1 MPTSS
6 RNKIELVI
14 FDWDGTICDS
24 IGKIVTA
31 FIQTAMQLDFEV
43 LSRSKISEIIGLKL
57 KDAIGLLYP
66 SATMNQITEFSSL
79 YSKNYR
85 LTAAPVLYPGI
96 RDLLVDLVKNDIS
109 LCIATGKSS
118 GGLDRDLRSCN
129 LSSFFKK
136 LKTPFSILWNDGPK
150 LKKLNHELK
159 KNNLAPSELGKGRN
173 VWYCIGMCIARD
185 SARSVALHDCDIK
198 TYDRRMLAKLFYP
211 VVNPLFNFEFCKGY
225 YPRVAN
231 DKMNGRVA
239 RLLVFPLLTA
249 LEKTIGKSE
258 YLEFMKS
265 FKYPLAGEFSFRRNV
280 LPELRISSDWG
291 IEVGILSEM
300 QRSFSPQNIC
310 QVDLADTYDHKHQV
324 LSLDDE
330 TKGLS
335 RMSIDIIKTFIKKL
349 ATQGNT
355 FSREKFRSLKA
366 TYYRSALDL
375 IDIYRSDAMM
385 NGLKF
390 DSHTE
395 EQAVELFAMNIMKAG
410 EAFILN
416 PMDTPFIPTWSRV
429 KSAIPDFLGRLE
441 KVVNDDNKKY
451 S

>member
-1 MPTSS
+1 MSDFSQNGVISTLHDFGTKSTSV
-6 RNKIELVI
+6 IESELLKFSEQRKMELI
-14 FDWDGTICDS
+14 LPCLYSELEGTALP
-24 IGKIVTA
+24 KIVEEISKTKY
-31 FIQTAMQLDFEV
+31 LDH
-43 LSRSKISEIIGLKL
+43 IIIGLDKANETQA
-57 KDAIGLLYP
+57 KKAW
-66 SATMNQITEFSSL
+66 
-79 YSKNYR
+79 K
-85 LTAAPVLYPGI
+85 
-96 RDLLVDLVKNDIS
+96 
-109 LCIATGKSS
+109 
-118 GGLDRDLRSCN
+118 
-129 LSSFFKK
+129 FFKK

-150 LKKLNHELK
+150 LKKLDQELK
-159 KNNLAPSELGKGRN
+159 KNNLSPSELGKGRN

-239 RLLVFPLLTA
+239 RLLVFPFLTA
-249 LEKTIGKSE
+249 LEKTIGNSD

-265 FKYPLAGEFSFRRNV
+265 FKYPLAGEFSFSRNV

-310 QVDLADTYDHKHQV
+310 QVDLADSYDHKHQV
-324 LSLDDE
+324 LSIDDE

-375 IDIYRSDAMM
+375 IDIYRSDAYM

-395 EQAVELFAMNIMKAG
+395 EKAVELFAINIRKAE
-410 EAFILN
+410 EAL
-416 PMDTPFIPTWSRV
+416 
-429 KSAIPDFLGRLE
+429 K
-441 KVVNDDNKKY
+441 
-451 S
+451 

>member
-1 MPTSS
+1 MSDFSQNGVISTLHDFHTKSTSF
-6 RNKIELVI
+6 IEEELLKFSKKRKMELI
-14 FDWDGTICDS
+14 LPCLYSELEGS
-24 IGKIVTA
+24 ALPKIVDEISKTKY
-31 FIQTAMQLDFEV
+31 LDH
-43 LSRSKISEIIGLKL
+43 IIIGL
-57 KDAIGLLYP
+57 
-66 SATMNQITEFSSL
+66 
-79 YSKNYR
+79 
-85 LTAAPVLYPGI
+85 
-96 RDLLVDLVKNDIS
+96 
-109 LCIATGKSS
+109 
-118 GGLDRDLRSCN
+118 DRAN
-129 LSSFFKK
+129 ETQAKKAWKFFKK
-136 LKTPFSILWNDGPK
+136 LKMSFSILWNDGPK
-150 LKKLNHELK
+150 LKKLDQELK

-231 DKMNGRVA
+231 EKMNGRVA

-249 LEKTIGKSE
+249 LEKTIGRSD
-258 YLEFMKS
+258 YLDFMKS

-324 LSLDDE
+324 LSIDDE

-390 DSHTE
+390 DSHNE
-395 EQAVELFAMNIMKAG
+395 EKAVELFAINIMKAG

-429 KSAIPDFLGRLE
+429 KSAIPNFLGRLE

-451 S
+451 Y

>member
-1 MPTSS
+1 MSDFSQNGIISTLHDFGTKTTSE
-6 RNKIELVI
+6 IEKELLSFSKQRKMELI
-14 FDWDGTICDS
+14 LPCLYSELEGS
-24 IGKIVTA
+24 ALPKIVKEISKTKY
-31 FIQTAMQLDFEV
+31 LDH
-43 LSRSKISEIIGLKL
+43 II
-57 KDAIGLLYP
+57 
-66 SATMNQITEFSSL
+66 
-79 YSKNYR
+79 
-85 LTAAPVLYPGI
+85 V
-96 RDLLVDLVKNDIS
+96 
-109 LCIATGKSS
+109 
-118 GGLDRDLRSCN
+118 GLDKANSKQAKKAWR
-129 LSSFFKK
+129 FFKK
-136 LKTPFSILWNDGPK
+136 LNIPFSILWNDGPG
-150 LKKLNHELK
+150 LKKLDQELK
-159 KNNLAPSELGKGRN
+159 KKDLSPNELGKGRN
-173 VWYCIGMCIARD
+173 VWYCLGMCIARD

-211 VVNPLFNFEFCKGY
+211 VVNPTFNFEFCKGY
-225 YPRVAN
+225 YPRIASN
-231 DKMNGRVA
+231 KMNGRVA

-249 LEKTIGKSE
+249 LEKTIGKSD

-310 QVDLADTYDHKHQV
+310 QVDLADTYDHKHQI
-324 LSLDDE
+324 LSIDDE

-375 IDIYRSDAMM
+375 IDIYRSDAEM
-385 NGLKF
+385 NGLKL
-390 DSHTE
+390 DTHTE
-395 EQAVELFAMNIMKAG
+395 EKTVELFARNIMKAG

-429 KSAIPDFLGRLE
+429 KSAIPDFLKRL
-441 KVVNDDNKKY
+441 KDVVNEDNKKY

>member
-1 MPTSS
+1 MSDFSQNGIISTLHDFGTKTTSE
-6 RNKIELVI
+6 IEKELLSFSKLRKMELI
-14 FDWDGTICDS
+14 LPCLYSELDGNALP
-24 IGKIVTA
+24 KIVKEISKTKY
-31 FIQTAMQLDFEV
+31 LDH
-43 LSRSKISEIIGLKL
+43 II
-57 KDAIGLLYP
+57 
-66 SATMNQITEFSSL
+66 
-79 YSKNYR
+79 
-85 LTAAPVLYPGI
+85 V
-96 RDLLVDLVKNDIS
+96 
-109 LCIATGKSS
+109 
-118 GGLDRDLRSCN
+118 GLDKANSKQAKKAWK
-129 LSSFFKK
+129 FFKK
-136 LKTPFSILWNDGPK
+136 LNMPFSILWNDGPA
-150 LKKLNHELK
+150 LKKLDQELK
-159 KNNLAPSELGKGRN
+159 KKDLAPNELGKGRN
-173 VWYCIGMCIARD
+173 VWYCLGMCIARD

-211 VVNPLFNFEFCKGY
+211 VVNPTFNFEFCKGY
-225 YPRVAN
+225 YPRIAEN
-231 DKMNGRVA
+231 KMNGRVA

-249 LEKTIGKSE
+249 LEKTIGKSD

-310 QVDLADTYDHKHQV
+310 QVDLADKYDHKHQI
-324 LSLDDE
+324 LSIDDE

-375 IDIYRSDAMM
+375 IDIYRSDAEM
-385 NGLKF
+385 NGLKL
-390 DSHTE
+390 DTHTE
-395 EQAVELFAMNIMKAG
+395 EKTVELFARNIMKAG

-429 KSAIPDFLGRLE
+429 KSAIPDFLKRLKE
-441 KVVNDDNKKY
+441 VVNEDNKKY

>member
-1 MPTSS
+1 MSDFSQNGIISTLHDFGTKTTSE
-6 RNKIELVI
+6 IEKELLSFSKLRKMELI
-14 FDWDGTICDS
+14 LPCLYSELEGNALP
-24 IGKIVTA
+24 KIVKEISKTKY
-31 FIQTAMQLDFEV
+31 LDH
-43 LSRSKISEIIGLKL
+43 II
-57 KDAIGLLYP
+57 
-66 SATMNQITEFSSL
+66 
-79 YSKNYR
+79 
-85 LTAAPVLYPGI
+85 V
-96 RDLLVDLVKNDIS
+96 
-109 LCIATGKSS
+109 
-118 GGLDRDLRSCN
+118 GLDKANSKQAKKAWK
-129 LSSFFKK
+129 FFKK
-136 LKTPFSILWNDGPK
+136 LNMPFSILWNDGPA
-150 LKKLNHELK
+150 LKKLDQELK
-159 KNNLAPSELGKGRN
+159 KKDLAPNELGKGRN
-173 VWYCIGMCIARD
+173 VWYCLGMCIARD

-211 VVNPLFNFEFCKGY
+211 VVNPTFNFEFCKGY
-225 YPRVAN
+225 YPRIAEN
-231 DKMNGRVA
+231 KMNGRVA
-239 RLLVFPLLTA
+239 RLLVSPLLTA
-249 LEKTIGKSE
+249 LEKTIGKSD

-310 QVDLADTYDHKHQV
+310 QVDLADKYDHKHQI
-324 LSLDDE
+324 LSIDDE

-375 IDIYRSDAMM
+375 IDIYRSDAEM
-385 NGLKF
+385 NGLKL
-390 DSHTE
+390 DTHTE
-395 EQAVELFAMNIMKAG
+395 EKTVELFARNIMKAG

-429 KSAIPDFLGRLE
+429 KSAIPDFLKRLKE
-441 KVVNDDNKKY
+441 VVNEDNKKY

>member
-1 MPTSS
+1 MGDFSQNGVISTLHDFGTKSTSV
-6 RNKIELVI
+6 IESELLKFSEQRKMELI
-14 FDWDGTICDS
+14 LPCLYSELEGTALP
-24 IGKIVTA
+24 KIVEEISKTKY
-31 FIQTAMQLDFEV
+31 LDH
-43 LSRSKISEIIGLKL
+43 IIIGLDKANEAQA
-57 KDAIGLLYP
+57 KKAW
-66 SATMNQITEFSSL
+66 
-79 YSKNYR
+79 K
-85 LTAAPVLYPGI
+85 
-96 RDLLVDLVKNDIS
+96 
-109 LCIATGKSS
+109 
-118 GGLDRDLRSCN
+118 
-129 LSSFFKK
+129 FFKK
-136 LKTPFSILWNDGPK
+136 LKTTFSILWNDGPK
-150 LKKLNHELK
+150 LKKLDQELK

-395 EQAVELFAMNIMKAG
+395 EQAVELFAINIMKAG

>member
-1 MPTSS
+1 MSDFSQNGIISTLHDFGTKSVGD
-6 RNKIELVI
+6 IEKELKKFSKERKMELI
-14 FDWDGTICDS
+14 LPSLYSELEGDALP
-24 IGKIVTA
+24 KIVSE
-31 FIQTAMQLDFEV
+31 I
-43 LSRSKISEIIGLKL
+43 SKTNYLNHIIIGLDK
-57 KDAIGLLYP
+57 A
-66 SATMNQITEFSSL
+66 N
-79 YSKNYR
+79 
-85 LTAAPVLYPGI
+85 
-96 RDLLVDLVKNDIS
+96 
-109 LCIATGKSS
+109 KSQAQKAWK
-118 GGLDRDLRSCN
+118 
-129 LSSFFKK
+129 FFKK
-136 LKTPFSILWNDGPK
+136 IKTPFTILWNDGPK
-150 LKKLNHELK
+150 LKKLNDELK
-159 KNNLAPSELGKGRN
+159 KKDLAPNEYGKGRN
-173 VWYCIGMCIARD
+173 VWYCLGMCIARD
-185 SARSVALHDCDIK
+185 EARSVALHDCDIK

-225 YPRVAN
+225 YPRVAQN
-231 DKMNGRVA
+231 KMGGRVA
-239 RLLVFPLLTA
+239 RLLVFPLITA
-249 LEKTIGKSE
+249 LEKTIGKSD

-310 QVDLADTYDHKHQV
+310 QVDLADTYDHKHQI
-324 LSLDDE
+324 LSIDDE

-375 IDIYRSDAMM
+375 IDIYRSDAEM
-385 NGLKF
+385 NGLKL
-390 DSHTE
+390 DTHTE
-395 EQAVELFAMNIMKAG
+395 EKTVELFARNIMKAG

-429 KSAIPDFLGRLE
+429 KSAIPDFLKRL
-441 KVVNDDNKKY
+441 KDVVNEDNKKY

>member
-1 MPTSS
+1 MSD
-6 RNKIELVI
+6 
-14 FDWDGTICDS
+14 FYQDGTISTLHDFGTKS
-24 IGKIVTA
+24 TKDLERDLLNFSKERKMELILPSLYSELEGDALPKIVNE
-31 FIQTAMQLDFEV
+31 I
-43 LSRSKISEIIGLKL
+43 SKTNYLNHIIIGLDKASKTQARKAWNFFEKL
-57 KDAIGLLYP
+57 
-66 SATMNQITEFSSL
+66 E
-79 YSKNYR
+79 
-85 LTAAPVLYPGI
+85 
-96 RDLLVDLVKNDIS
+96 
-109 LCIATGKSS
+109 
-118 GGLDRDLRSCN
+118 
-129 LSSFFKK
+129 
-136 LKTPFSILWNDGPK
+136 TPFTILWNDGPN
-150 LKKLNHELK
+150 LKKLDNELK
-159 KNNLAPSELGKGRN
+159 KLGLAPNESGKGRN
-173 VWYCIGMCIARD
+173 VWYCIGMSIARD

-225 YPRVAN
+225 YPRIASN
-231 DKMNGRVA
+231 KMNGRVA

-249 LEKTIGKSE
+249 LEKTIGKSD

-300 QRSFSPQNIC
+300 QRSFSRQNIC
-310 QVDLADTYDHKHQV
+310 QVDLADTYDHKHQI
-324 LSLDDE
+324 LSIDDE

-375 IDIYRSDAMM
+375 IDIYRSDAEM
-385 NGLKF
+385 NGLKL
-390 DSHTE
+390 DTHTE
-395 EQAVELFAMNIMKAG
+395 EKTVELFARNIMKAG

-429 KSAIPDFLGRLE
+429 KSAIPDFLKRLKE
-441 KVVNDDNKKY
+441 VVNEDNKKY

>member
-1 MPTSS
+1 MGDFSQNGIISTLHDFGTKSTSV
-6 RNKIELVI
+6 IENELLKFSKERKMELI
-14 FDWDGTICDS
+14 LPCLYSELEGTALPN
-24 IGKIVTA
+24 IVEE
-31 FIQTAMQLDFEV
+31 I
-43 LSRSKISEIIGLKL
+43 SKTKYLNHIIIGLDKANESQA
-57 KDAIGLLYP
+57 KKAW
-66 SATMNQITEFSSL
+66 
-79 YSKNYR
+79 K
-85 LTAAPVLYPGI
+85 
-96 RDLLVDLVKNDIS
+96 
-109 LCIATGKSS
+109 
-118 GGLDRDLRSCN
+118 
-129 LSSFFKK
+129 FFKK
-136 LKTPFSILWNDGPK
+136 FKTPYSILWNDGPK
-150 LKKLNHELK
+150 LKKLDQELK

-198 TYDRRMLAKLFYP
+198 TYDRRMLAKLIYP

-225 YPRVAN
+225 YPRIAN

-249 LEKTIGKSE
+249 LEKTIGKSD

-310 QVDLADTYDHKHQV
+310 QVDLADTYDHKHQI
-324 LSLDDE
+324 LSIDDE
-330 TKGLS
+330 NKGLS

-349 ATQGNT
+349 ATQGHT

-375 IDIYRSDAMM
+375 IDIYRSDAVM
-385 NGLKF
+385 NGLEF

-395 EQAVELFAMNIMKAG
+395 EKAVELFAMNIMKAG
-410 EAFILN
+410 GAFILN
-416 PMDTPFIPTWSRV
+416 PMDAPFRPTWSRV
-429 KSAIPDFLGRLE
+429 KSAIPNFLERL
-441 KVVNDDNKKY
+441 KDAVNEDNKKY

>member
-1 MPTSS
+1 MSDFSQNGVISTLHDFNTKSTSI
-6 RNKIELVI
+6 IESELLKFSKQRKMELI
-14 FDWDGTICDS
+14 LPCLYSELEGLS
-24 IGKIVTA
+24 LPKIVEEISKTKY
-31 FIQTAMQLDFEV
+31 LDH
-43 LSRSKISEIIGLKL
+43 IIIGLDKANETQA
-57 KDAIGLLYP
+57 KKAW
-66 SATMNQITEFSSL
+66 
-79 YSKNYR
+79 K
-85 LTAAPVLYPGI
+85 
-96 RDLLVDLVKNDIS
+96 
-109 LCIATGKSS
+109 
-118 GGLDRDLRSCN
+118 
-129 LSSFFKK
+129 FFKK
-136 LKTPFSILWNDGPK
+136 LKTSFSILWNDGPGM
-150 LKKLNHELK
+150 KKLDQELK

-231 DKMNGRVA
+231 EKMNGRVA

-249 LEKTIGKSE
+249 LEKTIGKSD

-324 LSLDDE
+324 LSIDDE

-375 IDIYRSDAMM
+375 IDIYRSDAIM

-395 EQAVELFAMNIMKAG
+395 EKAVELFAMNIMKAG

-441 KVVNDDNKKY
+441 KVVNDDNKKHY
-451 S
+451 

>member
-1 MPTSS
+1 MGDFAQNGIISTLHDFGTKSTSV
-6 RNKIELVI
+6 IESELLKFSGQRKMELI
-14 FDWDGTICDS
+14 LPCLYSELEGEALP
-24 IGKIVTA
+24 KIVDEISKTRY
-31 FIQTAMQLDFEV
+31 LDH
-43 LSRSKISEIIGLKL
+43 IIIGLDKANEAQA
-57 KDAIGLLYP
+57 KKAW
-66 SATMNQITEFSSL
+66 
-79 YSKNYR
+79 K
-85 LTAAPVLYPGI
+85 
-96 RDLLVDLVKNDIS
+96 
-109 LCIATGKSS
+109 
-118 GGLDRDLRSCN
+118 
-129 LSSFFKK
+129 FFKK
-136 LKTPFSILWNDGPK
+136 LKTSFSILWNDGPA
-150 LKKLNHELK
+150 LKKLDQELK

-231 DKMNGRVA
+231 NKMNGRVA

-249 LEKTIGKSE
+249 LEKTIGKSD
-258 YLEFMKS
+258 YLNFMKS

-310 QVDLADTYDHKHQV
+310 QVDLADTYDHKHQI

-375 IDIYRSDAMM
+375 IDIYRSDAAM
-385 NGLKF
+385 NGLEL

-395 EQAVELFAMNIMKAG
+395 EKAVELFAINIMKAG
-410 EAFILN
+410 EAFIQN

-429 KSAIPDFLGRLE
+429 KSAIPNFLGRLE
-441 KVVNDDNKKY
+441 KVVNDDNKKH

>member
-1 MPTSS
+1 MSEFS
-6 RNKIELVI
+6 QN
-14 FDWDGTICDS
+14 GTIS
-24 IGKIVTA
+24 T
-31 FIQTAMQLDFEV
+31 LHDFGT
-43 LSRSKISEIIGLKL
+43 RSTDEIEK
-57 KDAIGLLYP
+57 
-66 SATMNQITEFSSL
+66 
-79 YSKNYR
+79 
-85 LTAAPVLYPGI
+85 
-96 RDLLVDLVKNDIS
+96 DLLKFSKERKMELILPCLYTELEGSALPNIVEEIS
-109 LCIATGKSS
+109 KTKYLDHIIV
-118 GGLDRDLRSCN
+118 GLDRAN
-129 LSSFFKK
+129 EKQAKEAWKFFRK
-136 LKTPFSILWNDGPK
+136 LKTSFSILWNDGPA
-150 LKKLNHELK
+150 LKKLDQELK
-159 KNNLAPSELGKGRN
+159 KKDLSPNELGKGRN
-173 VWYCIGMCIARD
+173 VWYCIGMSIARD
-185 SARSVALHDCDIK
+185 TARSVALHDCDIK

-231 DKMNGRVA
+231 GKMNGRVA

-249 LEKTIGKSE
+249 LEKTIGKSD

-324 LSLDDE
+324 LSIDDE

-349 ATQGNT
+349 ATQGNS

-375 IDIYRSDAMM
+375 IDIYRSDADM
-385 NGLKF
+385 NGLQF

-395 EQAVELFAMNIMKAG
+395 EKAVELFAVNIMKAG

-429 KSAIPDFLGRLE
+429 KSAIPNFLKKLE
-441 KVVNDDNKKY
+441 ETVNEDNKKY

>member
-1 MPTSS
+1 MS
-6 RNKIELVI
+6 
-14 FDWDGTICDS
+14 
-24 IGKIVTA
+24 
-31 FIQTAMQLDFEV
+31 
-43 LSRSKISEIIGLKL
+43 
-57 KDAIGLLYP
+57 
-66 SATMNQITEFSSL
+66 EFSQNGIISTLHDFGTRSTEEIEKDLLRYSKERKMELILPCL
-79 YSKNYR
+79 YSE
-85 LTAAPVLYPGI
+85 LEGTALPNI
-96 RDLLVDLVKNDIS
+96 VDEIS
-109 LCIATGKSS
+109 KTKYLDHIIV
-118 GGLDRDLRSCN
+118 GLDKAN
-129 LSSFFKK
+129 EKQAKKAWKFFKK
-136 LKTPFSILWNDGPK
+136 LKTSFSILWNDGPK
-150 LKKLNHELK
+150 LKKLDQELK
-159 KNNLAPSELGKGRN
+159 KKDLAPNELGKGRN
-173 VWYCIGMCIARD
+173 VWCSIGMSIARD
-185 SARSVALHDCDIK
+185 TARSVALHDCDII

-231 DKMNGRVA
+231 NKMNGRVA

-249 LEKTIGKSE
+249 LEKTIGKSD

-310 QVDLADTYDHKHQV
+310 QVDLADTYDHKHQI
-324 LSLDDE
+324 LSIDDE

-349 ATQGNT
+349 ATQGNS

-375 IDIYRSDAMM
+375 IDIYRTDADM
-385 NGLKF
+385 NGLQF

-395 EQAVELFAMNIMKAG
+395 EKAVELFAINIMKAG

-429 KSAIPDFLGRLE
+429 KSAIPDFLQRLE
-441 KVVNDDNKKY
+441 EAVNEDNKKY